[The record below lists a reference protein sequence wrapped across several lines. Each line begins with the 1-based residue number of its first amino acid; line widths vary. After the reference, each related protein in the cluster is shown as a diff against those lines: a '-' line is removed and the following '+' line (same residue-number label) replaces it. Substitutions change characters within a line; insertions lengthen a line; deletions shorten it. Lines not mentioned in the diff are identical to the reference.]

1 VDVGLTAPSGDASR
15 GSRPDAGVTVSA
27 VTRRFGAV
35 VAVDGLDLDVG
46 RHRRVG
52 VVGPSGCGK
61 STLLAMICGLD
72 DPDRGSISVLGGSS
86 RDDRLRSCA
95 WMAQRD
101 LLLPWRT
108 AVGNACLPLEN
119 LGVSGRRAR
128 ERALPLFARLG
139 LGGFEQH
146 RPGQLSGGM
155 RQRVAFARTVM
166 ADKDVL
172 LLDEPFGALDS
183 ITRADMQTWLLQA
196 LDADPRT
203 VVLVTHDVE
212 EAILLCHEVA
222 VMSARPGRITARIP
236 VALPPTSSRRA
247 TLATAEFVALRERV
261 LEELER

>member
-1 VDVGLTAPSGDASR
+1 MDVGLAARSGGVPY
-15 GSRPDAGVTVSA
+15 GSRADAGVTVSA
-27 VTRRFGAV
+27 VARRFDTV
-35 VAVDGLDLDVG
+35 LAVDGLNLDVA
-46 RHRRVG
+46 RHRRLG

-72 DPDRGSISVLGGSS
+72 EPDRGAISVLGGTT
-86 RDDRLRSCA
+86 REDRLRSCA

-119 LGVSGRRAR
+119 RGVTGRQAR
-128 ERALPLFARLG
+128 ERVLPLFASLG
-139 LGGFEQH
+139 LSGFEH
-146 RPGQLSGGM
+146 YRPAQLSGGM

-183 ITRADMQTWLLQA
+183 ITRADLQTWLLHA
-196 LDADPRT
+196 LDTDPRT

-222 VMSARPGRITARIP
+222 VMSARPGRIVSRIP
-236 VALPPTSSRRA
+236 VTLPPTGSRRA
-247 TLATAEFVALRERV
+247 MLATAEFIALREQI

>member
-1 VDVGLTAPSGDASR
+1 VDVGLAARSGGMPHDP
-15 GSRPDAGVTVSA
+15 GPDAGIAVSA
-27 VTRRFGAV
+27 VTRRFDSV
-35 VAVDGLDLDVG
+35 LAVDGLELEVG

-72 DPDRGSISVLGGSS
+72 EPDRGSISVLGAEN
-86 RDDRLRSCA
+86 REDRLRSCA

-119 LGVSGRRAR
+119 RGVTRRRAR

-139 LGGFEQH
+139 LDGFEQH
-146 RPGQLSGGM
+146 RPAQLSGGM
-155 RQRVAFARTVM
+155 RQRVAFARTLM

-183 ITRADMQTWLLQA
+183 ITKADLQTWLSQA

-212 EAILLCHEVA
+212 EAMLLCHEVA

-236 VALPPTSSRRA
+236 VELPWSPSRRL
-247 TLATAEFVALRERV
+247 TIGTPEFIALREEI